1 MPRQRRQFD
10 DAQLARLASARDRV
24 EAGTFASASVARGK
38 ANMFL
43 DGNPIVY
50 AGALEKVTGKNGGT
64 SDVRTGDWVCV
75 TDHAM
80 APICFGF
87 YNETSSYAVR
97 ALAQA
102 WESCAENAEDADGI
116 VRARVREAYD
126 ARERLGLTSNARTTC
141 YRLINSEGDRLSGL
155 NVDVYGDVVVAS
167 STAAWVEQ
175 RREVIVRALGEVLGG
190 GGGANVVW
198 RRDEKMYEAEGMAW
212 SGESVSYYDA
222 ATGAAATGTI
232 PSEVIVLENDV
243 KYAVDMAGG
252 HKTGFYVD
260 QRENRLAMREMSR
273 GKKVLDV
280 CCYTGGFAIN
290 AALGGASSVT
300 AVDSSDAALTVA
312 ARNAEL
318 NDVQDK
324 VRFVR
329 ADAFDF
335 MQRELDDSAAGTYD
349 VVVLDPPKFAPSKPS
364 LKKALPKYIGLNKR
378 AMALLRPGG
387 ILVTCSCSGAV
398 TQERLLPDVVAAAAS
413 AAGRRAT
420 LLASRGAGPDQPI
433 DPAYSF
439 GEYLTVLTVRV
450 S

>member
-1 MPRQRRQFD
+1 VPRQRRQFD
-10 DAQLARLASARDRV
+10 DAQLARLASARERV

-50 AGALEKVTGKNGGT
+50 AGALEKVTGANGAK
-64 SDVRTGDWVCV
+64 DVRTGDWVCV

-190 GGGANVVW
+190 KGGANVVW
-198 RRDEKMYEAEGMAW
+198 RRDEKMYEAEGLAW
-212 SGESVSYYDA
+212 SGESVSYYAA
-222 ATGAAATGTI
+222 ATGAAATENI

-335 MQRELDDSAAGTYD
+335 MQRELDDGAAGTYD

-413 AAGRRAT
+413 ASGRRAT

>member
-1 MPRQRRQFD
+1 MMR
-10 DAQLARLASARDRV
+10 ARERV
-24 EAGTFASASVARGK
+24 ETGTFASVSVKRGK

-50 AGALEKVTGKNGGT
+50 AGALEKVNGANGRG
-64 SDVRTGDWVCV
+64 DVRTGDWVCV

-80 APICFGF
+80 KPICFGF

-102 WESCAENAEDADGI
+102 WETRAENAEDADGI

-126 ARERLGLTSNARTTC
+126 AREALGLTSNARTTC
-141 YRLINSEGDRLSGL
+141 YRLINSEGDGLSGL
-155 NVDVYGDVVVAS
+155 NVDVYGDVVAAS

-175 RREVIVRALGEVLGG
+175 RREVIVRALGEVMGDG
-190 GGGANVVW
+190 VRVVW
-198 RRDEKMYEAEGMAW
+198 RRDEKMYEAEGLEW
-212 SGESVSYYDA
+212 SGESVSYYHA
-222 ATGAAATGTI
+222 ATGAEATENV

-243 KYAVDMAGG
+243 KYAVDMACG

-280 CCYTGGFAIN
+280 CCYTGGFALN

-335 MQRELDDSAAGTYD
+335 MQSELDAGAAASYD
-349 VVVLDPPKFAPSKPS
+349 VIVLDPPKFAPSKPS

-398 TQERLLPDVVAAAAS
+398 TQERLLPGVVAAAAA
-413 AAGRRAT
+413 AAGTRAT

-433 DPAYSF
+433 DPAYAF

-450 S
+450 R